1 MLKNI
6 YLKFSL
12 VCAAII
18 LFSAG
23 AHASTSTVSG
33 ASVTKGQSSVEA
45 RVSYSANDEGGSNED
60 RIKTR
65 VHYDY
70 GVTDFYAIRAI
81 AAGDKR
87 KGDNHEFD
95 SLTIENR
102 FQLLNK
108 AQDGWDLGVRL
119 NYTQKDGDKAPNE
132 MRVQFIQEVPHGDWT
147 LRLNE
152 IFDHE
157 VGEDSS
163 GGVFVETRAQ
173 LTYKFENGQRFG
185 VESFNNF
192 GRINDLNGFDNQSH
206 TLGPVAKGAFF
217 NTGLGYEAAWRAGI
231 SDSAA
236 DHSALFALSK
246 KF

>member
-1 MLKNI
+1 MFKNI
-6 YLKFSL
+6 TLK
-12 VCAAII
+12 VG
-18 LFSAG
+18 LFCIAVLTLSDA

-45 RVSYSANDEGGSNED
+45 RMSYSANDEGGSNED
-60 RIKTR
+60 RVRARI
-65 VHYDY
+65 HYDY
-70 GVTDFYAIRAI
+70 GVTDFYAIRTIVAV
-81 AAGDKR
+81 DKR

-108 AQDGWDLGVRL
+108 KRDGWDLGVRL
-119 NYTQKDGDKAPNE
+119 NYTQKDGDKSPSE
-132 MRVQFIQEVPHGDWT
+132 MRVQFIQDIPYENWS

-152 IFDHE
+152 LFDHD
-157 VGEDSS
+157 VGEDAT
-163 GGVFVETRAQ
+163 GGGSIETRAQ

-185 VESFNNF
+185 LESFNNF
-192 GRINDLNGFDNQSH
+192 GRMNDLNGFDNQSH

-217 NTGLGYEAAWRAGI
+217 NTGLGYETAWRVGI
-231 SDSAA
+231 SDAAA
-236 DHSALFALSK
+236 DHAVLFAISK

>member
-1 MLKNI
+1 MLKN
-6 YLKFSL
+6 YNVKLGLSCL
-12 VCAAII
+12 VI
-18 LFSAG
+18 LMASG
-23 AHASTSTVSG
+23 VAHASTSTVSG

-45 RVSYSANDEGGSNED
+45 RMSYSANDEGGSNDD
-60 RIKTR
+60 RVRTR
-65 VHYDY
+65 VHYDI
-70 GVTDFYAIRAI
+70 GVTDFYAFRAVV
-81 AAGDKR
+81 AGDKR

-108 AQDGWDLGVRL
+108 KRDGWDLGVRL
-119 NYTQKDGDKAPNE
+119 NYTQKDGDKSPNE
-132 MRVQFIQEVPHGDWT
+132 MRVHVIQEVPYGDWT

-163 GGVFVETRAQ
+163 GGFFVETRMQ

-185 VESFNNF
+185 LESFNNF

-206 TLGPVAKGAFF
+206 TLGSVAKGSFF
-217 NTGLGYEAAWRAGI
+217 NTGLGYETAWRVGV
-231 SDSAA
+231 SDAAA
-236 DHSALFALSK
+236 DHAVLFALSK